1 MNEELKTITAGPYTL
16 VARVIDDTYC
26 GALWHAG
33 KKEETLEG
41 TSIDDVWEKL
51 VNELYKR
58 QVLVASAR
66 NGAEPTAD
74 EAAKAILR
82 IEPRLHAAHKA
93 MLRAHL
99 KSEGCN
105 ITATQLA
112 TAAGYAGY
120 PAANL
125 HYGLLGAMLFA
136 EMPEELPKGSNGAPI
151 MTCAIASLDDQR
163 SSPEHQWIWKMR
175 PHIVEGLKMAAIL

>member
-1 MNEELKTITAGPYTL
+1 MSDELKTITAGAYTL
-16 VARVIDDTYC
+16 VSRVIDGAFC
-26 GALWHAG
+26 GTLWHAG
-33 KKEETLEG
+33 KKEEVLMG
-41 TSIDDVWEKL
+41 SSIDDVWQKL
-51 VNELYKR
+51 MNELYKR
-58 QVLVASAR
+58 QVLVATAR

-74 EAAKAILR
+74 EAAKAFLR

-99 KSEGCN
+99 KSKDRN
-105 ITATQLA
+105 ITATELA

-136 EMPEELPKGSNGAPI
+136 EMPEDLPKGANGLPV